1 MHSYSN
7 TLNTGCPIT
16 CVILPSFPVFPAVML
31 HFSSCAKR
39 LLRWRVQHPVMLNQ
53 MSVRPSV
60 RACRFFVS
68 FAMRHLTW
76 RHHFWVLDKGD
87 KNPVWHFGF
96 FKKGPISWISRWC
109 EHSPGPVFGPLFW
122 WFLWKIKNKT
132 RRCFW
137 RFKSKY
143 RKIDLTRTCK
153 LQTFCKKVNL

>member
-1 MHSYSN
+1 MD
-7 TLNTGCPIT
+7 
-16 CVILPSFPVFPAVML
+16 VIVKMKKIPVKRGVPWFN
-31 HFSSCAKR
+31 CAKR

-53 MSVRPSV
+53 MSVRPCV
-60 RACRFFVS
+60 RPCRFFVS
-68 FAMRHLTW
+68 FAMRHLTR

>member
-1 MHSYSN
+1 MSKSI
-7 TLNTGCPIT
+7 LNEA
-16 CVILPSFPVFPAVML
+16 S
-31 HFSSCAKR
+31 
-39 LLRWRVQHPVMLNQ
+39 
-53 MSVRPSV
+53 
-60 RACRFFVS
+60 CRFINTQRFICYNIAWIFARSAYYVGACSILWCLIKCPCVCASGFFVIS
-68 FAMRHLTW
+68 AVRHLTR

-122 WFLWKIKNKT
+122 WFLWKINNKT

-153 LQTFCKKVNL
+153 LQTFYKKM